1 MGVLL
6 LILVVA
12 ATEWTPLTIAKALT
26 WLVLIRSVPWVILV
40 GEVWMLF
47 SKGALWNQMRID
59 WWSQSTHI
67 QVKKKKQLY
76 SGYLSLMES
85 LSSLHAKKASW
96 FNWPI
101 TKTICALS
109 YFSTVGLERER
120 HEWAE
125 LVHGRQTRD
134 NRHPGHSQVVFFGRC
149 WPRDATEYQPLRS
162 ISRGSH
168 RLQGRHV
175 WGRYLGTES
184 PAKAQKQSPRIHQ
197 GIKPVTLVSSAPGS
211 N

>member
-1 MGVLL
+1 MAFLQGQCCLFAGKIV
-6 LILVVA
+6 
-12 ATEWTPLTIAKALT
+12 EWFCYPIWTVSKQPLDFWIT
-26 WLVLIRSVPWVILV
+26 
-40 GEVWMLF
+40 
-47 SKGALWNQMRID
+47 
-59 WWSQSTHI
+59 
-67 QVKKKKQLY
+67 
-76 SGYLSLMES
+76 YLG
-85 LSSLHAKKASW
+85 
-96 FNWPI
+96 F
-101 TKTICALS
+101 CALS

-175 WGRYLGTES
+175 WGRHLGTES

-197 GIKPVTLVSSAPGS
+197 GIKPVTLVSSASCS

>member
-1 MGVLL
+1 MSHESYWLERSGCCSVKGLCGIKWE
-6 LILVVA
+6 LIDDPRVH
-12 ATEWTPLTIAKALT
+12 I
-26 WLVLIRSVPWVILV
+26 
-40 GEVWMLF
+40 
-47 SKGALWNQMRID
+47 SKWK
-59 WWSQSTHI
+59 
-67 QVKKKKQLY
+67 KKKKQLY
-76 SGYLSLMES
+76 SGYLTLMES

-101 TKTICALS
+101 TKTVCALS

-168 RLQGRHV
+168 RLQGKHV